1 MGAVYGLDCIQDV
14 FICTLHLL
22 QITHPLNTTENQ
34 CKLRKSRAL
43 NLNLL
48 IRIFL
53 GKKRKKLK

>member
-34 CKLRKSRAL
+34 CKKIKS
-43 NLNLL
+43 
-48 IRIFL
+48 
-53 GKKRKKLK
+53 LKFKFVNKNISRQKT